1 VDIIAK
7 ADRCLVSVLSI
18 YETAIV
24 LLLRRGMG
32 AVDQLFEY
40 MDFVGAEPIRF
51 DSAQAQ
57 AAINAYAVCKAIHPK
72 ARLNL
77 CDCAAYALAKQL
89 NAPLLY
95 KGFDFSHTDIRACE

>member
-1 VDIIAK
+1 M
-7 ADRCLVSVLSI
+7 SVLNI

-24 LLLRRGMG
+24 VLLRRGMAG
-32 AVDQLFEY
+32 VDQLFEY
-40 MDFVGAEPIRF
+40 LEFIGAEPVRF

-57 AAINAYAVCKAIHPK
+57 AAIHAYANFGKSVHPN

-95 KGFDFSHTDIRACE
+95 KGFDFSHTDVRTCA